1 MKENDNLMQHGV
13 IRDDSIKNG
22 VILRRKLPAKV
33 YYVESDEDWSVM
45 IGIGVVA
52 EKVRTKQGD
61 YVQVRWFDTLRD
73 RIMTAVRFFEK
84 EGAWGFERDPEEG
97 GGKYY
102 FRPMTLE
109 IYNEKV
115 KNRTKGKVEFDDEK
129 KLIEGFLE
137 TEKFAD

>member
-1 MKENDNLMQHGV
+1 MVNNLG
-13 IRDDSIKNG
+13 RNG
-22 VILRRKLPAKV
+22 IVLRRKLPAEV
-33 YYVESDEDWSVM
+33 YFVESDKDKSVM
-45 IGIGVVA
+45 VGIGVVA
-52 EKVRTKQGD
+52 EKVRTKREQ
-61 YVQVRWFDTLRD
+61 YVRVRWFDTLRD
-73 RIMTAVRFFEK
+73 RTMTAVRFFE
-84 EGAWGFERDPEEG
+84 ENGVWGFERDAEEG

-109 IYNEKV
+109 IYNERV